1 MTTQVKSTEN
11 TASAASA
18 PAPAKKSV
26 WREFSKG
33 ILQQNPLLVLLLG
46 TCPALAVTT
55 SLINGLGMGLAATF
69 VLICS
74 NVVISAIRNI
84 IPDKVR
90 IPCYITVIAS
100 FVTILQFLLQAYVPS
115 LNDALGIFIPLITVN
130 CIILGRAE
138 AFASKHS
145 VGLSAID
152 GLGMGLGFT
161 LALVVIGGLREILGS
176 GSIAGWQIPFIGGD
190 NLLQPILLFI
200 MPPGGFMVFGFVIAL
215 ALHLSR
221 KFYAQHP
228 DEAIEAQN
236 LRNPACMGCGMSGAC
251 VSATKEATFVKAPAS
266 QKSPAGATAAAA
278 SEAPAASEAASQDT
292 PAADPAPAEAQ
303 EGGNE

>member
-1 MTTQVKSTEN
+1 MSTPVKSAN
-11 TASAASA
+11 PTAPAAT
-18 PAPAKKSV
+18 APAKKSV

-55 SLINGLGMGLAATF
+55 SLMNGIGMGLASTF

-100 FVTILQFLLQAYVPS
+100 FVTILQFLLQAYVPE
-115 LNDALGIFIPLITVN
+115 LNDSLGIFIPLITVN

-145 VGLSAID
+145 IGLSAID

-161 LALVVIGGLREILGS
+161 LALAVMGGLREILGS
-176 GSIAGWQIPFIGGD
+176 GSIAGWSIPFIGGD
-190 NLLQPILLFI
+190 NVLQPILLFV

-221 KFYAQHP
+221 KFYAKHP
-228 DEAIEAQN
+228 DQALEAEA
-236 LRNPACMGCGMSGAC
+236 LRKQSCLGCAMADQCAG
-251 VSATKEATFVKAPAS
+251 SAST
-266 QKSPAGATAAAA
+266 
-278 SEAPAASEAASQDT
+278 APAASAKTA
-292 PAADPAPAEAQ
+292 PAKAETGAETAPAEEASAGASASSPETAPAVKTQ

>member
-1 MTTQVKSTEN
+1 MSTQVKSSEN
-11 TASAASA
+11 TATAASA
-18 PAPAKKSV
+18 APAKKSV

-33 ILQQNPLLVLLLG
+33 ILRQNPLLVLLLG

-190 NLLQPILLFI
+190 NLLQPILLFV

-236 LRNPACMGCGMSGAC
+236 LRSPSCMGCAMSGEC
-251 VSATKEATFVKAPAS
+251 VNATADATFVKAPVS
-266 QKSPAGATAAAA
+266 QPSPAKAAAA
-278 SEAPAASEAASQDT
+278 SEAPAAAEADGKDKAE
-292 PAADPAPAEAQ
+292 AEPAPAAAQ